1 MSALYFRLF
10 LGYIFHVSCSI
21 FLTHFYLIFVIPR
34 TVLVRNLQ
42 PTFPDIYLYQIG
54 KFMYLFKKGLL
65 PNYFQDMFILALS
78 QVHSYN
84 TRNSNRKFYIFPF
97 RTNFRKFSIRFQG
110 PKFFNSLNQEIQD
123 VKVLVCLPKDLKR
136 SFLFSHI
143 NPFKELHTC
152 FLLVCFIV
160 TFLKKI
166 PNNIFTYSVPEIY
179 CLSYI
184 GSQEAYS
191 P

>member
-1 MSALYFRLF
+1 MYNEAATAVGEKLLLSGWHATLSKGYVTLSSISPMPIYAPVYVSFDSHTDVLF
-10 LGYIFHVSCSI
+10 KEQMILK
-21 FLTHFYLIFVIPR
+21 
-34 TVLVRNLQ
+34 
-42 PTFPDIYLYQIG
+42 FPDIYLYQIG

-65 PNYFQDMFILALS
+65 PNYFQDMFILAS

-123 VKVLVCLPKDLKR
+123 SESTVLVCLPKDLKR
-136 SFLFSHI
+136 SFLFTGSHI

-160 TFLKKI
+160 TFFL
-166 PNNIFTYSVPEIY
+166 NT
-179 CLSYI
+179 
-184 GSQEAYS
+184 
-191 P
+191 